1 MEHNHID
8 PPYKVLIVDDSAIV
22 RGLVT
27 RMLQEDHDI
36 EVVGSVA
43 NGEDALGVMLAGGIE
58 AVVLD
63 IEMPVMDGLTALP
76 KILEIDPT
84 VRVIMASTLT
94 KRNADISFRAMTLG
108 AVDYIPKPSSAKDIN
123 VGSGFRTELVDKV
136 KAWSEQRRKMLEQ
149 TAALQDEGF
158 DDIGDA
164 GLLGSDTGA
173 LPDDGDAALAVHG
186 ADQAGIDAGAGG
198 PADIGE
204 TGHFADHGDEA
215 GLHETGHDTDG
226 TKPFRA
232 ELSADHQVMQ
242 KPGRIQ
248 RKRFTAEL
256 RPRPMQAATRPM
268 PHVATA
274 PVARDPGEH
283 HGQPAGRDSASH
295 GDAAHIVHPE
305 TRRAP
310 VRDPGRL
317 IEDAAVAAKKGTPAG
332 HSAPAAP
339 MTQHAKPAA
348 MAQHSPL
355 RPAAGTA
362 HANNVKGN
370 DQGAARPA
378 GKTREAALRQAPP
391 VARAADASAR
401 RGAATVVGNAPAPA
415 RRGRHNQGPL
425 VLVPEKKLNVEAIAI
440 GSSTGGPQALFEVL
454 RGLVGV
460 RQPIFITQH
469 MPATFTTILAEHI
482 TRLTGLKCGEGV
494 NGETVQP
501 GRVYLAPG
509 DYHMVVDGRG
519 NNRRIALN
527 QNAPENFCR
536 PSVDPMLRS
545 LVDSYGGN
553 LLTIILTGMGQ
564 DGMLGGRNVVGAGG
578 MVVAQDEATS
588 VVWGMPGAAAQAGIC
603 TAILPIG
610 GIAPYVKKFAGGR

>member
-1 MEHNHID
+1 MEQNHID

-22 RGLVT
+22 RGLVA
-27 RMLQEDHDI
+27 RMLQDDSDI

-43 NGEDALGVMLAGGIE
+43 NGEDALAVMRDGGVE

-94 KRNADISFRAMTLG
+94 KRNADISFKAMTLG

-149 TAALQDEGF
+149 ASAFDESDEF
-158 DDIGDA
+158 DEDVAPLEAPVSHPERDEPGATVAPDTGNVAGDEPVSGASTPPEGDA
-164 GLLGSDTGA
+164 GDHDGA
-173 LPDDGDAALAVHG
+173 
-186 ADQAGIDAGAGG
+186 
-198 PADIGE
+198 
-204 TGHFADHGDEA
+204 
-215 GLHETGHDTDG
+215 
-226 TKPFRA
+226 KPFRA
-232 ELSADHQVMQ
+232 EMSLEHQVLQ

-256 RPRPMQAATRPM
+256 RPRPMQQPMQHQPMRPQVRPM
-268 PHVATA
+268 PADPA
-274 PVARDPGEH
+274 VARDGGLAAKPGMV
-283 HGQPAGRDSASH
+283 
-295 GDAAHIVHPE
+295 AH
-305 TRRAP
+305 

-317 IEDAAVAAKKGTPAG
+317 IEEAAVAAKKAGITGVASGGPASS
-332 HSAPAAP
+332 SAGKV
-339 MTQHAKPAA
+339 QGGAKPETGRPGAGASAA
-348 MAQHSPL
+348 S
-355 RPAAGTA
+355 G
-362 HANNVKGN
+362 
-370 DQGAARPA
+370 ARPA
-378 GKTREAALRQAPP
+378 GDAKARAAAQTREAAPTRRAEPHPARPKEERAKRAL
-391 VARAADASAR
+391 VA
-401 RGAATVVGNAPAPA
+401 GNAPAPA
-415 RRGRHNQGPL
+415 RRGRSQGQVTL
-425 VLVPEKKLNVEAIAI
+425 LPEKHVNVEAIAI

-494 NGETVQP
+494 NGEPVQP

-509 DYHMVVDGRG
+509 DYHMVIEGRG
-519 NNRRIALN
+519 NNRKIALN
-527 QNAPENFCR
+527 QNPPENFCR

-545 LVDSYGGN
+545 LVESYGGN
-553 LLTIILTGMGQ
+553 MLTIILTGMGQ
-564 DGMLGGRNVVGAGG
+564 DGMLGGRNVVAAGG

-588 VVWGMPGAAAQAGIC
+588 VVWGMPGAAAHAGIC
-603 TAILPIG
+603 SAILPIG

>member
-1 MEHNHID
+1 MEQNHID

-22 RGLVT
+22 RGLVA
-27 RMLQEDHDI
+27 RMLQDDSDI

-43 NGEDALGVMLAGGIE
+43 NGEDALAVMRDGGVE

-94 KRNADISFRAMTLG
+94 KRNADISFKAMTLG

-123 VGSGFRTELVDKV
+123 VGSGFRSELVDKV

-149 TAALQDEGF
+149 AGDFDEIDEFDEETAPVDASVPDPAGKEPAG
-158 DDIGDA
+158 DKGAVTGDISAEDTSGDA
-164 GLLGSDTGA
+164 VVASEGDRSDSPSDGGEPDGA
-173 LPDDGDAALAVHG
+173 
-186 ADQAGIDAGAGG
+186 
-198 PADIGE
+198 
-204 TGHFADHGDEA
+204 
-215 GLHETGHDTDG
+215 
-226 TKPFRA
+226 KPFRA
-232 ELSADHQVMQ
+232 EMSIEHQVLQ

-256 RPRPMQAATRPM
+256 RPRPMQHPMQQQSMRPQMRPM
-268 PHVATA
+268 PADPA
-274 PVARDPGEH
+274 PAREGGMDKPGI
-283 HGQPAGRDSASH
+283 ARL
-295 GDAAHIVHPE
+295 
-305 TRRAP
+305 
-310 VRDPGRL
+310 RDPGRL
-317 IEDAAVAAKKGTPAG
+317 IEEAAVAAKKAGIADALPGSVATPFPAG
-332 HSAPAAP
+332 KPHGG
-339 MTQHAKPAA
+339 AKPETAR
-348 MAQHSPL
+348 SG
-355 RPAAGTA
+355 AGTS
-362 HANNVKGN
+362 
-370 DQGAARPA
+370 GARRAEETRARPA
-378 GKTREAALRQAPP
+378 SPNREVPAHRAEPQPARPREERAKRAV
-391 VARAADASAR
+391 VA
-401 RGAATVVGNAPAPA
+401 GNAPAPA
-415 RRGRHNQGPL
+415 RRGRSQGQVTL
-425 VLVPEKKLNVEAIAI
+425 QPEKHVNVEAIAI

-494 NGETVQP
+494 NGEPVQP

-509 DYHMVVDGRG
+509 DFHMVVEGRG
-519 NNRRIALN
+519 NNRKIALN
-527 QNAPENFCR
+527 QNPPENFCR

-545 LVDSYGGN
+545 LVESYGGN
-553 LLTIILTGMGQ
+553 MLTIILTGMGQ
-564 DGMLGGRNVVGAGG
+564 DGMLGGRNVVAAGG

-588 VVWGMPGAAAQAGIC
+588 VVWGMPGAAAHAGIC
-603 TAILPIG
+603 SAILPIG

>member
-1 MEHNHID
+1 VEQNHID

-22 RGLVT
+22 RGLIA
-27 RMLQEDHDI
+27 RMLQDDHDI
-36 EVVGSVA
+36 EVVGAVA
-43 NGEDALGVMLAGGIE
+43 NGEDALGVMHDGGIE
-58 AVVLD
+58 TVVLD

-108 AVDYIPKPSSAKDIN
+108 AVDYIPKPSSAKDLN
-123 VGSGFRTELVDKV
+123 VGSGFRSELIDKV

-149 TAALQDEGF
+149 SAAF
-158 DDIGDA
+158 DA
-164 GLLGSDTGA
+164 GEFDEETDPGAMPYSDSLADAGTEAPVNADAGFA
-173 LPDDGDAALAVHG
+173 DAAENVA
-186 ADQAGIDAGAGG
+186 ADT
-198 PADIGE
+198 PEHESADIDGE
-204 TGHFADHGDEA
+204 
-215 GLHETGHDTDG
+215 
-226 TKPFRA
+226 KPFRA
-232 ELSADHQVMQ
+232 ELSVDHQVLQ
-242 KPGRIQ
+242 KTGRIQ

-256 RPRPMQAATRPM
+256 RPRPMQQPMMRPQMRPM
-268 PHVATA
+268 PSATL
-274 PVARDPGEH
+274 RNQD
-283 HGQPAGRDSASH
+283 
-295 GDAAHIVHPE
+295 DAAPMPDRGSAHAQPGG
-305 TRRAP
+305 AYP
-310 VRDPGRL
+310 PRDPGRL
-317 IEDAAVAAKKGTPAG
+317 IEEAAVAAKKAGIVPVGGVPA
-332 HSAPAAP
+332 S
-339 MTQHAKPAA
+339 
-348 MAQHSPL
+348 
-355 RPAAGTA
+355 GTA
-362 HANNVKGN
+362 KAHLT
-370 DQGAARPA
+370 
-378 GKTREAALRQAPP
+378 GKPS
-391 VARAADASAR
+391 VARAAPGEGTAPGAKNTDPASAR
-401 RGAATVVGNAPAPA
+401 AAGQKRDVPARTPAPARPADSKAKRGSVVGNAPAPA
-415 RRGRHNQGPL
+415 RRGRNNQGPVTL
-425 VLVPEKKLNVEAIAI
+425 QPEKHINVEAIAI

-494 NGETVQP
+494 NGENVEP

-509 DYHMVVDGRG
+509 DYHMVVEGRG

-564 DGMLGGRNVVGAGG
+564 DGMLGGRNVVSAGG

-588 VVWGMPGAAAQAGIC
+588 VVWGMPGAAAHAGIC

>member
-1 MEHNHID
+1 MPVEQNHID

-22 RGLVT
+22 RGLVA
-27 RMLQEDHDI
+27 RMLQDDPDI

-43 NGEDALGVMLAGGIE
+43 NGEDALGVMQDGGIE
-58 AVVLD
+58 TVVLD

-123 VGSGFRTELVDKV
+123 VGSGFRTELIDKV

-149 TAALQDEGF
+149 SAAFDEGEF
-158 DDIGDA
+158 DDIADTVVDAASVSGDA
-164 GLLGSDTGA
+164 IAPADMVE
-173 LPDDGDAALAVHG
+173 DG
-186 ADQAGIDAGAGG
+186 ADHDSHAVD
-198 PADIGE
+198 GE
-204 TGHFADHGDEA
+204 
-215 GLHETGHDTDG
+215 
-226 TKPFRA
+226 KPFRA
-232 ELSADHQVMQ
+232 ELSAEHQVLQ

-256 RPRPMQAATRPM
+256 RPRPMQQPMRPQMRPM
-268 PHVATA
+268 PASPLRDADGTGHMPA
-274 PVARDPGEH
+274 PHAKPDGSP
-283 HGQPAGRDSASH
+283 
-295 GDAAHIVHPE
+295 I
-305 TRRAP
+305 

-317 IEDAAVAAKKGTPAG
+317 IEDAAVAAKKAASGSPVASTMGKPGVASKPVGTRPVSTAAQASGVKGDAASLRGAGQKRDIPAR
-332 HSAPAAP
+332 APAP
-339 MTQHAKPAA
+339 
-348 MAQHSPL
+348 
-355 RPAAGTA
+355 
-362 HANNVKGN
+362 V
-370 DQGAARPA
+370 AARPA
-378 GKTREAALRQAPP
+378 DVQAK
-391 VARAADASAR
+391 
-401 RGAATVVGNAPAPA
+401 RGIATGNAPAPA
-415 RRGRHNQGPL
+415 RRGRHNQGPITL
-425 VLVPEKKLNVEAIAI
+425 QPEKHINVEAIAI

-494 NGETVQP
+494 NGENVQP

-509 DYHMVVDGRG
+509 DYHMVVEGRG
-519 NNRRIALN
+519 NNRRVALN